1 MTAQNKQNV
10 SSNPRG
16 IMKIMDSRISEI
28 AAETNE
34 WSNKYK
40 LKLLSA
46 LGVGR
51 EYYTCQRCNR
61 PIHRK
66 EFYASTEP
74 DNMSKIT
81 HICKACAEDIA
92 IPTKDGVKLPPSKE
106 TVDNALRALNKP
118 MLEKLWDGS
127 LLEAAN
133 TVSGKKKD
141 NVWTSYIKNVQ
152 MHNFNTMTYEQSDG
166 YTGGNYSI
174 EQLKK
179 SAEISESQ
187 EVIEQF
193 EENKKDALNLL
204 GYLPFESEKLSD
216 QPFLYSE
223 LIGYLDASP
232 DGNDDRLR
240 VQSIITIV
248 RGFQQIKWLDDAISA
263 AMQDPKGPSRNVANI
278 KAYEAMKRDINFTIT
293 KLAEQ
298 SCISLKHSKDAKKGE
313 NTWTGKIKKIK
324 ELNLREGEIN
334 GFDIDTCRGMQQ
346 VLDMSNASIMKQLAL
361 DDSEWSDIVAE
372 LRENNTFLTKER
384 DVYQEISRILLREN
398 LDLKDLFESNKI
410 PIKHNLVDLEQ
421 LFSPLSSVT
430 AEEDEV
436 DETEK
441 I

>member
-1 MTAQNKQNV
+1 MAQDKQTA
-10 SSNPRG
+10 SGSPRG
-16 IMKIMDSRISEI
+16 IIKAMDTRIAEI
-28 AAETNE
+28 VAETAE
-34 WSNKYK
+34 WANKYK
-40 LKLLSA
+40 LKLLRE
-46 LGVGR
+46 LGVGDT
-51 EYYTCQRCNR
+51 YYTCKRCN
-61 PIHRK
+61 K
-66 EFYASTEP
+66 VLQKDAFYVSTEP
-74 DNMSKIT
+74 GNNAGLT
-81 HICKACAEDIA
+81 HICKKCAADIA
-92 IPTKDGVKLPPSKE
+92 MPTIDGTQQAPTKD
-106 TVDNALRALNKP
+106 TVDKALRALNKP
-118 MLEKLWDGS
+118 LLEKVWEGS

-133 TVSGKKKD
+133 TVSGKQKD

-193 EENKKDALNLL
+193 EKNKKDALNLL

-248 RGFQQIKWLDDAISA
+248 RGFQQIRWLDDAISA

-372 LRENNTFLTKER
+372 LRENNTSLTKER

-421 LFSPLSSVT
+421 LFSPLSSVIT
-430 AEEDEV
+430 EEDNV
-436 DETEK
+436 DETAK
-441 I
+441 V

>member
-1 MTAQNKQNV
+1 MAQDKQTASG
-10 SSNPRG
+10 SSRG
-16 IMKIMDSRISEI
+16 IIKAMDTRISEI
-28 AAETNE
+28 VAETAE
-34 WSNKYK
+34 WANKYK
-40 LKLLSA
+40 LKLLRE
-46 LGVGR
+46 LGVGDT
-51 EYYTCQRCNR
+51 YYTCKRCNKVL
-61 PIHRK
+61 PK
-66 EFYASTEP
+66 DAFYVSTEP
-74 DNMSKIT
+74 GNSAGLT
-81 HICKACAEDIA
+81 HICKKCAADIA
-92 IPTKDGVKLPPSKE
+92 MPTIDGTQQAPTKD
-106 TVDNALRALNKP
+106 TVDKALRALNKP
-118 MLEKLWDGS
+118 LLEKVWEGS

-133 TVSGKKKD
+133 TVSGKQKD

-193 EENKKDALNLL
+193 EKNKKDALNLL

-248 RGFQQIKWLDDAISA
+248 RGFQQIRWLDDAISA

-372 LRENNTFLTKER
+372 LRENNTSLTKER